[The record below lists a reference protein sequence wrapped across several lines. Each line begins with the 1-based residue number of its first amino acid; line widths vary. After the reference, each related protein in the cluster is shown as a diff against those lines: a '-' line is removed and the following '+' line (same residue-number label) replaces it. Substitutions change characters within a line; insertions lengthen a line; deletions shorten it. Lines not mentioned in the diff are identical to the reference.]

1 MVALINLVVVLLAMK
16 PGKTKG
22 KVIELAPY
30 AKNKWGWMKILFYV
44 CCSRGKGWPLA
55 STLSVF
61 QFEAFPHNAPMDSKG
76 KAPALTYRVVN
87 MVGRSRKR
95 RSLTVEPSYTRRF
108 PKEARTEVAGEEK
121 LAPGAGG
128 ATSPLGPVDFE
139 ISDMDLAV
147 KSPLKIVSSVGFLT
161 SFTMQGR

>member
-1 MVALINLVVVLLAMK
+1 MQRISGGGRKFGSMCVV
-16 PGKTKG
+16 PGAKG
-22 KVIELAPY
+22 GHA
-30 AKNKWGWMKILFYV
+30 
-44 CCSRGKGWPLA
+44 LA

-61 QFEAFPHNAPMDSKG
+61 KFDAFPHNAPMDSKG

-95 RSLTVEPSYTRRF
+95 RSLTVEPSHTKRF
-108 PKEARTEVAGEEK
+108 PKEARTEVARKEK

-128 ATSPLGPVDFE
+128 ATSPLGSVDFE

-147 KSPLKIVSSVGFLT
+147 KSLLKMASSVGFFT
-161 SFTMQGR
+161 TFTMQGR